1 VKGATNVLPLFVPSI
16 VPESESLHVI
26 MREGPLCFIVFG
38 LSYRKIVDQEE
49 SFLRNTFG
57 EEFGRYCAV
66 VPRWLPRLK
75 NAIRALTF
83 GSNFHLREFGTTFGI
98 IVGGLFFEW
107 IESPVHRFWIM
118 SSISG
123 WPASSMSQPFSDQS
137 GRRAILTFE
146 TIRFLA
152 PYAPFTGLIKRNIR
166 GRKSHFTS

>member
-1 VKGATNVLPLFVPSI
+1 VKGAVNVLPLSVPSI

-66 VPRWLPRLK
+66 VLRWLPRLK

-83 GSNFHLREFGTTFGI
+83 GYQLSSQRI
-98 IVGGLFFEW
+98 RYDIRY
-107 IESPVHRFWIM
+107 HR
-118 SSISG
+118 
-123 WPASSMSQPFSDQS
+123 
-137 GRRAILTFE
+137 RRVIF
-146 TIRFLA
+146 
-152 PYAPFTGLIKRNIR
+152 
-166 GRKSHFTS
+166 

>member
-1 VKGATNVLPLFVPSI
+1 MKGAVNVLSLSVPSI

-66 VPRWLPRLK
+66 VLRWLPRLK

-98 IVGGLFFEW
+98 IVGGLVFEW
-107 IESPVHRFWIM
+107 IESPVHWFWTM

-123 WPASSMSQPFSDQS
+123 WPTSLSK
-137 GRRAILTFE
+137 
-146 TIRFLA
+146 A
-152 PYAPFTGLIKRNIR
+152 PKNCLWPEYLERTHSVEKRED
-166 GRKSHFTS
+166 KE